1 MNTTCVHIN
10 ERITGTADQGTPVDT
25 LYSAFSKTF
34 NDLRGIYA
42 TWRRR
47 IETRQ
52 HLADLDDRLLRD
64 IGISRYDAIKE
75 AAKPFWRL

>member
-25 LYSAFSKTF
+25 LSSALVNGFK
-34 NDLRGIYA
+34 DLVGVYT
-42 TWRRR
+42 TWRER
-47 IETRQ
+47 IETRH
-52 HLADLDDRLLRD
+52 HLLDLDNRLLRD

-75 AAKPFWRL
+75 AAKPFWRQ

>member
-25 LYSAFSKTF
+25 LSSAFVNAF
-34 NDLRGIYA
+34 NDLTGTYT
-42 TWRRR
+42 TWRTRV
-47 IETRQ
+47 ETRG
-52 HLADLDDRLLRD
+52 HLLDLDDRLLRD

-75 AAKPFWRL
+75 AAKPFWRQ

>member
-25 LYSAFSKTF
+25 LSSAFVKTF

-42 TWRRR
+42 TWHRR
-47 IETRQ
+47 IKTRE
-52 HLADLDDRLLRD
+52 HLVDLDDRLLRD